1 MSTEEEQAREEL
13 AGRLAFVVGTITRRL
28 RSHST
33 VLTPAALSALASIAR
48 AGSIRP
54 GDLARLEGTG
64 APGVTRLLT
73 ELEQR
78 GYVVREADP
87 DDRRSIRVRTT
98 PEGDGAVL
106 DARQARAEGVA
117 ALLEGCGEEDLAAM
131 ERAVGALER
140 ALLASAPDPRRPP
153 TRPATTAGA
162 AGSA

>member
-1 MSTEEEQAREEL
+1 MSDEEEQRRLEL

-28 RSHST
+28 RSYGT

-48 AGSIRP
+48 VGTIRP

-87 DDRRSIRVRTT
+87 EDRRSVLVRTT
-98 PEGDGAVL
+98 AAGDTAVL
-106 DARQARAEGVA
+106 DARRARAAGVA
-117 ALLEGCGEEDLAAM
+117 ELLGSCDEDDVAAIQ
-131 ERAVGALER
+131 RAVGALER
-140 ALLASAPDPRRPP
+140 ALLTSTPDAKRASQRV
-153 TRPATTAGA
+153 
-162 AGSA
+162 

>member
-1 MSTEEEQAREEL
+1 VTDEGRDLDL

-28 RSHST
+28 RSHGT

-54 GDLARLEGTG
+54 GDLARAEGTG

-78 GYVVREADP
+78 GYVAREADP
-87 DDRRSIRVRTT
+87 EDGRSILVRTT
-98 PEGDGAVL
+98 PAGDDAVIE
-106 DARQARAEGVA
+106 ARHARAAGVA
-117 ALLEGCGEEDLAAM
+117 RLLDGFDEEELAAV

-140 ALLASAPDPRRPP
+140 ALLTTTPDPRRLADGV
-153 TRPATTAGA
+153 RER
-162 AGSA
+162 S

>member
-1 MSTEEEQAREEL
+1 MSDEQQEHLQL

-28 RSHST
+28 RSRGT

-48 AGSIRP
+48 AGAIRP

-87 DDRRSIRVRTT
+87 EDRRSILVRTT
-98 PEGDGAVL
+98 TAGDAAVL
-106 DARQARAEGVA
+106 DARSARAAGVA
-117 ALLEGCGEEDLAAM
+117 QLLEACDEADLAAV
-131 ERAVGALER
+131 EQAVGALER
-140 ALLASAPDPRRPP
+140 ALLTTLPDPRRASQ
-153 TRPATTAGA
+153 RA
-162 AGSA
+162 